1 MSNRRYFNGTYE
13 VKQTRYPPNRPFK
26 VQLITDP
33 DSYHTHVRTLKEAI
47 DLANYAKHGE
57 VPSSAKVDY
66 LLSLYR
72 VIVNDKLRSKINS
85 MIAKK
90 GGTNPYVR

>member
-33 DSYHTHVRTLKEAI
+33 DGHHTHVRTLKEAI
-47 DLANYAKHGE
+47 DLANYAKYRE

-72 VIVNDKLRSKINS
+72 VVVDEKLRSKINS
-85 MIAKK
+85 MIVKK
-90 GGTNPYVR
+90 GGGNIYG

>member
-57 VPSSAKVDY
+57 VPSS
-66 LLSLYR
+66 